1 MTEQS
6 MINIKIKFTSSIKT
20 NNNHSGNIIINFL
33 LFNMD
38 IEQIYVSN
46 SNLNLDIK
54 NNFIN
59 VQFSTCAL
67 SEVNQIR
74 YNYL

>member
-1 MTEQS
+1 
-6 MINIKIKFTSSIKT
+6 
-20 NNNHSGNIIINFL
+20 
-33 LFNMD
+33 MD
-38 IEQIYVSN
+38 IEHTNVSN

-54 NNFIN
+54 DNFIN

-74 YNYL
+74 YNYLQSNLVATLRHVFQYGY

>member
-1 MTEQS
+1 
-6 MINIKIKFTSSIKT
+6 
-20 NNNHSGNIIINFL
+20 
-33 LFNMD
+33 MD
-38 IEQIYVSN
+38 IEHINVSN